1 MAAWDQ
7 SQTRYDEMDRSLGTI
22 TRKVSSEENVFQP
35 PQQDSQ
41 QGLGGLKASP
51 SGKIPTKYR
60 SSNRLRQQTYTHVAS
75 EEFRPQ
81 VDHSTPERVIP
92 RGNVSIYPSE
102 LSKGVIPPYP
112 YATTSNNQQNLG
124 YQPQHP
130 APSQIIS
137 ESHDSQLESLES
149 LLSRAGYKETRVFT
163 PEAEKVK
170 AFARKVYKTLDAAG
184 HAAEGSGLRHQATRG
199 RTGRGSELADDRVP
213 DEGDRSCDSI
223 GSTNSPLKRWG
234 NAVVKPIGPQTGTD
248 LHRLPPD
255 NYHYIEPAL
264 PISETT
270 FKIDGTAVQQA
281 ASSSLRNLLA
291 TDDQRVSRSKSTS
304 PVGSMASSSSRL
316 RSRSPDPYVD
326 RLSQTKRPSQTAHDV
341 TTRHGMP
348 SHAYDVFDQAVNDRI
363 ERVARAANM
372 PDGHEMSGTHTSNS
386 SSSGIGRKR
395 RVLNR
400 VELDF
405 VEPSTV
411 STIATTELP
420 TSLASSMASVSISDP
435 SFGNDTP
442 APDMYDHL
450 EPNGDMRFKTISID
464 DVDEEEFEEVARVEY
479 SLSRHIFPPRNP
491 LAPDNAFEL
500 TAEAEDTEGSQFDP
514 AAYEAEDA
522 DEVYS
527 VEYGDQEEYEDTYSH
542 SRVED
547 MARHLNFGDNDFQTR
562 SPMNRNASSDIY
574 SSDAD
579 DTRSTI
585 SETDYGEIHTASIIR
600 RTSVTPTVSTTG
612 EHELD
617 AGQTTTMTTTAAT
630 LAFPTRNTKR
640 TIIPGSPPHVSTL
653 YDSELPA
660 TTITTRLGGH
670 AADGYKPV
678 SLRDSMTA
686 RKLRH
691 AISTPAFGQTS
702 TSSKSSQPPPVPA
715 LPFRAPTG
723 GQPEGWLSK
732 VGRVWSGSSSLVS
745 NTSKATLD
753 DMPKRSRA
761 PVALSRIGNAPAR
774 PASPRIHRAGAVVCN
789 TQEGEDLPPV
799 APALGGKAIQPSAF
813 TSAMPKR
820 RLRTMFSLQNLKSAV
835 VQPVQPIAPITE
847 SDETPLSPTLSPRL
861 NWDARDL
868 WDPQPLGGFN
878 ALYPTQQQQYLAP
891 ETQRAQ
897 VIYPEPDFTKS
908 FFYSPATP
916 PTGPSKSSSRK
927 AAKQPP
933 LQPKRQQSI
942 KSLRA
947 ALEKDAARLKVDSD
961 IPPVPAIP
969 QHLSTPQKNA
979 PTPPMIA
986 ISSPNSCE
994 AGLPPKALSLEGEDW
1009 EGGSFESRKERER
1022 RLKKSM
1028 VKRRKSG
1035 LRHSKTAV

>member
-1 MAAWDQ
+1 M
-7 SQTRYDEMDRSLGTI
+7 
-22 TRKVSSEENVFQP
+22 VSEE
-35 PQQDSQ
+35 
-41 QGLGGLKASP
+41 
-51 SGKIPTKYR
+51 YR
-60 SSNRLRQQTYTHVAS
+60 RH
-75 EEFRPQ
+75 
-81 VDHSTPERVIP
+81 VDHSTPERVMP
-92 RGNVSIYPSE
+92 RGNIAVYPSE

-112 YATTSNNQQNLG
+112 YANTSNNQQTLG
-124 YQPQHP
+124 YQTQHP
-130 APSQIIS
+130 APSHIIS

-170 AFARKVYKTLDAAG
+170 AFARKVYKTFDAAG
-184 HAAEGSGLRHQATRG
+184 QTPEASGLRHQATRG
-199 RTGRGSELADDRVP
+199 RSERGADLVDGRVAN
-213 DEGDRSCDSI
+213 EGDRSMDSI

-234 NAVVKPIGPQTGTD
+234 NAVVKPMGPQTGTD

-270 FKIDGTAVQQA
+270 YKIDGTAVQQA

-291 TDDQRVSRSKSTS
+291 TDDQRVSRSKSMS

-316 RSRSPDPYVD
+316 RSRSPDPYTD
-326 RLSQTKRPSQTAHDV
+326 RMSQVKQPSQAAQEGMM
-341 TTRHGMP
+341 RHGMP

-363 ERVARAANM
+363 ERVARAANL
-372 PDGHEMSGTHTSNS
+372 PDSQTRSGTHTSNS

-411 STIATTELP
+411 STIATTEPP
-420 TSLASSMASVSISDP
+420 TSLASSLASVSISDP

-442 APDMYDHL
+442 APDMYDQL
-450 EPNGDMRFKTISID
+450 QPDADMRFKTISID

-479 SLSRHIFPPRNP
+479 SLSRHVFPPRSTGAP
-491 LAPDNAFEL
+491 LYASN
-500 TAEAEDTEGSQFDP
+500 TTVEAEDAEESRFDP
-514 AAYEAEDA
+514 TAYEAEDT

-527 VEYGDQEEYEDTYSH
+527 VEYGDQVEYEDTYDH
-542 SRVED
+542 TRID
-547 MARHLNFGDNDFQTR
+547 DTARHSNLGDHDFQAR
-562 SPMNRNASSDIY
+562 PSMNRNASSDTY
-574 SSDAD
+574 SSYAD
-579 DTRSTI
+579 DSRSTI

-600 RTSVTPTVSTTG
+600 RTSVTPTVSTAG
-612 EHELD
+612 EQEQD
-617 AGQTTTMTTTAAT
+617 SGQSPTT
-630 LAFPTRNTKR
+630 LVFPARNTRR
-640 TIIPGSPPHVSTL
+640 TIIPGSPPHVSTS
-653 YDSELPA
+653 YDTELPA

-670 AADGYKPV
+670 PAQGHKPV

-715 LPFRAPTG
+715 ISFRAPAG

-753 DMPKRSRA
+753 DVPKRSRA
-761 PVALSRIGNAPAR
+761 PLALSLVAQAPAR

-789 TQEGEDLPPV
+789 TQEGEELPPV
-799 APALGGKAIQPSAF
+799 APALGGKAIQHSAL
-813 TSAMPKR
+813 TGTMPKR
-820 RLRTMFSLQNLKSAV
+820 SLRTMFSLQNLKGAV
-835 VQPVQPIAPITE
+835 VQPIQPIAPVAE
-847 SDETPLSPTLSPRL
+847 SDESPLSPTLSPRL

-878 ALYPTQQQQYLAP
+878 ALYPKQQQQVVP
-891 ETQRAQ
+891 ESQRKPQ

-916 PTGPSKSSSRK
+916 PTGPSKTSSRK
-927 AAKQPP
+927 TAKQPP

-969 QHLSTPQKNA
+969 QHLATPQKST

-986 ISSPNSCE
+986 ISSPNSYE
-994 AGLPPKALSLEGEDW
+994 AGLPPRALSLEGEDW

>member
-1 MAAWDQ
+1 MATWEY
-7 SQTRYDEMDRSLGTI
+7 SQARNDEMDRSLRTI

-35 PQQDSQ
+35 SQQDSEQ
-41 QGLGGLKASP
+41 APSGLKRST
-51 SGKIPTKYR
+51 SGKLPTKYR
-60 SSNRLRQQTYTHVAS
+60 SSNQLREQTYTYVAS
-75 EEFRPQ
+75 EEYRRQ
-81 VDHSTPERVIP
+81 TDQSTPERAIP
-92 RGNVSIYPSE
+92 RGNVSIYPSG

-112 YATTSNNQQNLG
+112 YATTSNNQQTLG
-124 YQPQHP
+124 YQPQRP
-130 APSQIIS
+130 QTSQIIS

-170 AFARKVYKTLDAAG
+170 AFARKVYKTFDATG
-184 HAAEGSGLRHQATRG
+184 QAAEGSGLRHQAVRG
-199 RTGRGSELADDRVP
+199 RRDRGPELADDRVP
-213 DEGDRSCDSI
+213 NEGDRSCDSI
-223 GSTNSPLKRWG
+223 ESTNSPLKRWG
-234 NAVVKPIGPQTGTD
+234 NAVVKPMGPQTGTD

-264 PISETT
+264 PISETS
-270 FKIDGTAVQQA
+270 FKIDGTAVKQA

-291 TDDQRVSRSKSTS
+291 TDDQRVSRSKSMS
-304 PVGSMASSSSRL
+304 PVGSMASSSSRF
-316 RSRSPDPYVD
+316 RSRSPDPYTE
-326 RLSQTKRPSQTAHDV
+326 RSSRMKQPSQTAQDG
-341 TTRHGMP
+341 TMRHGMP

-372 PDGHEMSGTHTSNS
+372 PDSHTRTGTDTSNS
-386 SSSGIGRKR
+386 SSSGVGRKR

-411 STIATTELP
+411 STIATTEP
-420 TSLASSMASVSISDP
+420 TTSLASSMASVSISDP

-450 EPNGDMRFKTISID
+450 EPSADMRFKTISID

-479 SLSRHIFPPRNP
+479 SLSRHVFPPRNP
-491 LAPDNAFEL
+491 GAPHDAFEP
-500 TAEAEDTEGSQFDP
+500 TADMEDGDESQFDP

-527 VEYGDQEEYEDTYSH
+527 VQYGDQEEYDDAYDDT
-542 SRVED
+542 RVVD
-547 MARHLNFGDNDFQTR
+547 TARHSNIGDHDFQTR
-562 SPMNRNASSDIY
+562 PSMTRNASTETY
-574 SSDAD
+574 SSYAD
-579 DTRSTI
+579 DSRSNI

-600 RTSVTPTVSTTG
+600 RTSVTATVSTTG
-612 EHELD
+612 EQEPIPE
-617 AGQTTTMTTTAAT
+617 QTPAM
-630 LAFPTRNTKR
+630 LAFHAINTKR

-670 AADGYKPV
+670 AAVGHKPV

-691 AISTPAFGQTS
+691 AISTPAFSQTP
-702 TSSKSSQPPPVPA
+702 TSSKSSQPTPPVPA
-715 LPFRAPTG
+715 LPFRAPSG

-732 VGRVWSGSSSLVS
+732 VGRVWSGSSSVIS

-753 DMPKRSRA
+753 NVPKRSRA
-761 PVALSRIGNAPAR
+761 PVALSLIVQVPAR

-799 APALGGKAIQPSAF
+799 TPALGGKAIQPSALGG
-813 TSAMPKR
+813 AMPKR
-820 RLRTMFSLQNLKSAV
+820 SLRTMFSLQNLKSAV
-835 VQPVQPIAPITE
+835 VHPIHPIAPITE
-847 SDETPLSPTLSPRL
+847 SDEGPLSPTLSPRL

-878 ALYPTQQQQYLAP
+878 ALYPKKQQQQQQLTP
-891 ETQRAQ
+891 ESQQKPQ

-916 PTGPSKSSSRK
+916 PTGPSKTSSKKS
-927 AAKQPP
+927 AKQQP

-969 QHLSTPQKNA
+969 QHLATPQKNV

-994 AGLPPKALSLEGEDW
+994 AGLPPRALSLEGEDW

-1035 LRHSKTAV
+1035 LRYSKTAV